1 MLGFLTL
8 TIVVVI
14 LDVILRFKKLD
25 HNHLRSSE
33 ITFCIIVFISLLI
46 ETKNFGI
53 LSVFGASIFTM
64 AMVFKEIISNLG
76 ASLLLFLYPSFN
88 ENDILTNVNFPN
100 HEPLIFS
107 DVGILRSTL
116 KTSTGKA
123 VLVPNNIL
131 VTDFISIS

>member
-8 TIVVVI
+8 TIIFVI
-14 LDVILRFKKLD
+14 LDVILRLKRVD

-33 ITFCIIVFISLLI
+33 VTFCIIVLIALLI

-76 ASLLLFLYPSFN
+76 ASLILFLYPSFN
-88 ENDILTNVNFPN
+88 PNDILKNVNFPN
-100 HEPLIFS
+100 NEPLIFS

-116 KTSTGKA
+116 KTTSGEA

-131 VTDFISIS
+131 LTDFISIS